1 MPSYPPVQSVVRAFR
16 ILRELNQRSIVT
28 IDHLHKTT
36 RLPKPTIVRL
46 LETLI
51 GEGLVTTD
59 KRLGGYCVT
68 SSVKGLSTGYHNA
81 SLLVEAGRAHCA
93 TFTKTHKWPLS
104 IAVPEDNNLVIR
116 FNTIA
121 DSPLSPQFAN
131 LNHTLD
137 PRLTGHGRAYL
148 AYCSEKERAA
158 LLRGSASNKSSKP
171 DAGTRGLRQIIARVK
186 QQGYGER
193 DPAKLP
199 AGSSTIALPVR
210 VGDHVLG
217 TVGLTYFTSAVTAGD
232 VEQRL
237 VPPLRNCVAGIEKS
251 AGELIAQR
259 EH

>member
-93 TFTKTHKWPLS
+93 TFTKAHKWPLS
-104 IAVPEDNNLVIR
+104 IAVPEDNALVIR

-121 DSPLSPQFAN
+121 DSPAIAAVRQSQSDARSALDRPRPGLS
-131 LNHTLD
+131 
-137 PRLTGHGRAYL
+137 G
-148 AYCSEKERAA
+148 
-158 LLRGSASNKSSKP
+158 LLFGE
-171 DAGTRGLRQIIARVK
+171 GTRGIAACERIKQKQQAGRWRQGLRQIIAR
-186 QQGYGER
+186 E
-193 DPAKLP
+193 A
-199 AGSSTIALPVR
+199 AGLWRA
-210 VGDHVLG
+210 
-217 TVGLTYFTSAVTAGD
+217 
-232 VEQRL
+232 
-237 VPPLRNCVAGIEKS
+237 
-251 AGELIAQR
+251 
-259 EH
+259 